1 MGKPKT
7 INRVGKI
14 QEISYMKNESQ
25 GIVVLDDTE
34 LSGIT
39 GGDGAGLETAAGGAI
54 GLGVCAVVEPCG
66 VVTAAVAGI
75 AFLGGLA
82 WWLLDQV
89 PGDPNPC
96 RTTLDYPGAYFLS
109 Q

>member
-1 MGKPKT
+1 M
-7 INRVGKI
+7 INER
-14 QEISYMKNESQ
+14 Q

-75 AFLGGLA
+75 AFLGGLG
-82 WWLLDQV
+82 WWLVNQGG
-89 PGDPNPC
+89 GDPDPC
-96 RTTLDYPGAYFLS
+96 HVTLNYPGAYFMN